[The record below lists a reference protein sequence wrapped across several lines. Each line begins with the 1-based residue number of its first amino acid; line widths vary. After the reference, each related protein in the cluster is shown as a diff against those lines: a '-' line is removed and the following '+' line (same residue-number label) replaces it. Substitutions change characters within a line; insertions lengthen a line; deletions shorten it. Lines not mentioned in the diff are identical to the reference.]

1 MWPGTNLI
9 RLCLVDGSEI
19 AVPGSQDGQVWLQ
32 HEEETEEE
40 NEGRVVAG
48 ERRYRA
54 AAGGKTGVV
63 PMT

>member
-19 AVPGSQDGQVWLQ
+19 AVPGLQDGQVWLQ

-40 NEGRVVAG
+40 NEG
-48 ERRYRA
+48 
-54 AAGGKTGVV
+54 
-63 PMT
+63 